1 MDNTMMIG
9 LSRQMTL
16 RRSMDIAANN
26 IANMETS
33 GFKAEQLLLEDTAP
47 REAKTADGADDI
59 SYVQDWG
66 VMRDFRDGAM
76 TPTGRPLDLAIE
88 GEGFFTVQ
96 GETGPLYTR
105 DGRFVTDSAGQLST
119 ADGKAVLDEGGSPIF
134 LDVYGS
140 EPVITKQG
148 AVTVDGVEI
157 GRVGVAR
164 FDDLSVLEKVG
175 EGRFRAPD
183 GTFPN
188 GTAIPAVRQGFVEES
203 NVNSILELTNLM
215 QISRTYQSV
224 SKMIEDASELHRQA
238 IRRLGDVNA

>member
-1 MDNTMMIG
+1 MDSSMMIG

-26 IANMETS
+26 IANANTT
-33 GFKAEQLLLEDTAP
+33 GFKVEQPLLEDTAP
-47 REAKTADGADDI
+47 RAAETTDGADDI

-66 VMRDFRDGAM
+66 VMRDFRDGALER
-76 TPTGRPLDLAIE
+76 TERPLDFAIE
-88 GEGFFTVQ
+88 GEGFFTVE
-96 GETGPLYTR
+96 GEDGLLYTR
-105 DGRFVTDSAGQLST
+105 DGRFTTDAQGQLST
-119 ADGKAVLDEGGSPIF
+119 ADGKAVLDEGGAPIF

-140 EPVITKQG
+140 EPVVTRQG

-157 GRVGVAR
+157 ARLGVAR
-164 FDDLSVLEKVG
+164 FEDLSVLEKTG

-183 GTFPN
+183 DILPEQ
-188 GTAIPAVRQGFVEES
+188 AEIPSVRQGFTEAS
-203 NVNSILELTNLM
+203 NVNSILEMTNLM
-215 QISRTYQSV
+215 EISRSYQSV